1 MSRTDPPRTRT
12 SPQDVR
18 RKNFTVRLR
27 GLDQDEVRFFV
38 AGLADDLEGLQ
49 AQVATLTLEID
60 SLRAELSEPPAEAMD
75 QVTDKAVS
83 VLNQAQAAGRLV
95 DR

>member
-27 GLDQDEVRFFV
+27 GLDQDEVRCCL
-38 AGLADDLEGLQ
+38 AGLADQ
-49 AQVATLTLEID
+49 PT
-60 SLRAELSEPPAEAMD
+60 
-75 QVTDKAVS
+75 
-83 VLNQAQAAGRLV
+83 
-95 DR
+95 

>member
-1 MSRTDPPRTRT
+1 MSRTDPPRTRS

-27 GLDQDEVRFFV
+27 GLAQDEVRFFM

-49 AQVATLTLEID
+49 TQVATWPWRTIR
-60 SLRAELSEPPAEAMD
+60 SAPSSRRLRQM
-75 QVTDKAVS
+75 
-83 VLNQAQAAGRLV
+83 GWIR
-95 DR
+95 

>member
-1 MSRTDPPRTRT
+1 MSRTDPPRTQT

-27 GLDQDEVRFFV
+27 GFDQDQVRFFI

-49 AQVATLTLEID
+49 AQVATLTLED
-60 SLRAELSEPPAEAMD
+60 DALRPSSRSLRQRRWIRSPTRP
-75 QVTDKAVS
+75 
-83 VLNQAQAAGRLV
+83 
-95 DR
+95 